1 MCADIYSHWLIL
13 SQIGVHHNVPS
24 CQILQPFPEMTP
36 GIISNIHRGI
46 VSLYI
51 NSVSTPPGVSHY
63 SRLNNVCA
71 LTHKIDN
78 DNYPCL
84 CLCFGFSQITLMLP
98 FLLMILHFSQ
108 IGLTDDL
115 TFTSNPPF
123 IPCLVCIFPLCA
135 EKVLRT
141 VRIKLYHLNFG
152 FVK

>member
-1 MCADIYSHWLIL
+1 
-13 SQIGVHHNVPS
+13 
-24 CQILQPFPEMTP
+24 MTP
-36 GIISNIHRGI
+36 GNISNIHRGI

-51 NSVSTPPGVSHY
+51 NSASTPPGVSHY

-123 IPCLVCIFPLCA
+123 IHCFASVSYTHLDVYKRQTIIRPT
-135 EKVLRT
+135 VLAA
-141 VRIKLYHLNFG
+141 
-152 FVK
+152 FVKIFIRPLAYTF

>member
-1 MCADIYSHWLIL
+1 
-13 SQIGVHHNVPS
+13 
-24 CQILQPFPEMTP
+24 MTP

-51 NSVSTPPGVSHY
+51 NSASTPPGVSHY

-84 CLCFGFSQITLMLP
+84 CLCLGFSQITLMLP

-123 IPCLVCIFPLCA
+123 IHCSAYMITVYLQLSQNSSLYIIALCF
-135 EKVLRT
+135 KKSQYFFIYLSR
-141 VRIKLYHLNFG
+141 
-152 FVK
+152 

>member
-1 MCADIYSHWLIL
+1 
-13 SQIGVHHNVPS
+13 
-24 CQILQPFPEMTP
+24 MTP

-84 CLCFGFSQITLMLP
+84 CLCFGFSQITITRPLRLIMRHLS
-98 FLLMILHFSQ
+98 H
-108 IGLTDDL
+108 IGLTDGL
-115 TFTSNPPF
+115 TFILIFTSF
-123 IPCLVCIFPLCA
+123 WKISYLCLNVIRPRV
-135 EKVLRT
+135 KSYGDIST
-141 VRIKLYHLNFG
+141 VTLSPGKMRM
-152 FVK
+152 

>member
-123 IPCLVCIFPLCA
+123 IHCSAYIYPLFFKIIA
-135 EKVLRT
+135 KQ
-141 VRIKLYHLNFG
+141 FA
-152 FVK
+152 

>member
-1 MCADIYSHWLIL
+1 
-13 SQIGVHHNVPS
+13 
-24 CQILQPFPEMTP
+24 MTP

-123 IPCLVCIFPLCA
+123 IHCSAYIDYRLFATLSKQFA
-135 EKVLRT
+135 
-141 VRIKLYHLNFG
+141 LYYSIMFL
-152 FVK
+152 